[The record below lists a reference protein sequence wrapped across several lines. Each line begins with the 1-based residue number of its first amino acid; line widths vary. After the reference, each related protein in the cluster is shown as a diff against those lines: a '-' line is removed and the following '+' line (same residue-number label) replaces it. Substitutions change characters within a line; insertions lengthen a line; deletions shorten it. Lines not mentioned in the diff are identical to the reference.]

1 MKPAALLLLCLC
13 LSVACAP
20 LPRSAP
26 VGAAIAA
33 GFRSADDSLMAA
45 TLERGGLRISHGPIT
60 LYAPPGALT
69 QPELA
74 ALADTLARGY
84 RALRELLAPARG
96 WHRYDNPRIRIYL
109 GTRPA
114 GALTDAGSRI
124 FFPIAWTDE
133 SRTTLLHEM
142 AHVFLMPRRPLAFE
156 AGDTADVSE
165 LLRDRAFWFDEG
177 MAEYAAQRVARQIGL
192 PARDPWNTDYT
203 HGLDGACR
211 LWTAERGSTRAFT
224 HVGTSGPPPLRS
236 RVEIG
241 TFYVCSE
248 SFVAFL
254 ADHIGLSTTLSLGAT
269 DDIAGRLADITPMA
283 LDQWL
288 DAWHAKLIQEGEAG
302 Q

>member
-1 MKPAALLLLCLC
+1 VKPAALLLLC

-33 GFRSADDSLMAA
+33 GFRSTDDSLMAA
-45 TLERGGLRISHGPIT
+45 TLERDGLRVLRGPIT
-60 LYAPPGALT
+60 LYAPPDALSPT
-69 QPELA
+69 ELT

-84 RALRELLAPARG
+84 RALRELLAPAHT
-96 WHRYDNPRIRIYL
+96 WHRYDSPRIRIYL

-124 FFPIAWTDE
+124 FFPLAWTDE

-156 AGDTADVSE
+156 AADSLDVHE

-192 PARDPWNTDYT
+192 PAHDPWNTDYT

-211 LWTAERGSTRAFT
+211 LWTAERGSAHAFA
-224 HVGTSGPPPLRS
+224 HVGASGPPPLRS

-254 ADHIGLSTTLSLGAT
+254 ADHIGLSTTLSLGGT
-269 DDIAGRLADITPMA
+269 DDVAARLAAVTPKT

-288 DAWHAKLIQEGEAG
+288 DAWHDRIAMTSSVEGS
-302 Q
+302 